1 MIRVAKIAAIT
12 GVALLLLALLGVA
25 LLLSWPRPAAEYLAS
40 HLLDRRVT
48 LGAFSITWQEPVQIA
63 LQDLSIANM
72 PGGSDTAMV
81 AIERLEAS
89 IDRAALLQGRL
100 IYRQLRVERPRIA
113 LERDAQGRGNWE
125 FGSDD
130 ADSSSDSANATGR
143 LVLVPK
149 NRRQFPSLLDFRL
162 GHGELRIR
170 TSSGKWLRLPLDD
183 LAIQASDED
192 APASIILDGG
202 YNDTDAQLT
211 ATTASFN
218 AFRDATRPFDAAF
231 SIVTP
236 GARLDFKGVIGNPLD
251 FDDVEGRM
259 GLEARRLDDVIA
271 IFDTPA
277 GITAP
282 VKLGGGFSRGGDAWR
297 LENMSGDIGGN
308 RFDGRLALDEGGR
321 GAADALQ
328 IRLDFARLDLPT
340 VLPKDNGRDWRSIT
354 LRPASAADTA
364 HLDIQ
369 VSAQTLLHHG
379 RRLQRV
385 AAAVEVA
392 AGHIRLH
399 GATAALGDGHLNLSG
414 HLAAGS
420 GQTDATLQT
429 ALQLEQVDAGAL
441 LQLLGLG
448 SDAALLAG
456 SMDGRASLAFTG
468 VTLGDAVKTG
478 RGHAV
483 LAMQQGRIARKL
495 VEAASAD
502 LSAMFRSRDAD
513 TALRCLLGAAT
524 LKDGTLLLAP
534 LVLRSDG
541 GTIRGAGQIE
551 LAPQQLEMTLRSDPK
566 TTGLL
571 ALDIPLRIHGPL
583 ASLSVQPLRGASL
596 PNLPRP
602 ALPPEQSALARANP
616 CWN

>member
-1 MIRVAKIAAIT
+1 MIRVAKIAAVT
-12 GVALLLLALLGVA
+12 AVALLLLAMLGVA
-25 LLLSWPRPAAEYLAS
+25 LLLTWPRPAVEYLAS

-48 LGAFSITWQEPVQIA
+48 LGAFSIRWQEPVQIA

-81 AIERLEAS
+81 AIAGLEAS
-89 IDRAALLQGRL
+89 IDRAALLQGKL

-125 FGSDD
+125 FGSNSD
-130 ADSSSDSANATGR
+130 DSSNSAEATGR

-162 GHGELRIR
+162 SHGELRIR

-192 APASIILDGG
+192 APASIIFDGG

-251 FDDVEGRM
+251 FDDVEGRL

-271 IFDTPA
+271 IFDKPV
-277 GITAP
+277 GIAAP
-282 VKLGGGFSRGGDAWR
+282 LKLAGGFSRAGDAWR
-297 LENMSGDIGGN
+297 LENMAGDIGGN
-308 RFDGRLALDEGGR
+308 RFEGRFALDEGGR
-321 GAADALQ
+321 GEADALQ
-328 IRLDFARLDLPT
+328 IHLDFDRLDLPT
-340 VLPKDNGRDWRSIT
+340 VLPKDDGGDWRRIT
-354 LRPASAADTA
+354 LPPATAPDTA
-364 HLDIQ
+364 HLDLQ

-399 GATAALGDGHLNLSG
+399 GAKASLGDGHLELNG

-420 GQTDATLQT
+420 GQKDATLQT
-429 ALQLEQVDAGAL
+429 AVRLEQADAGAL

-448 SDAALLAG
+448 SDASLLAG
-456 SMDGRASLAFTG
+456 NVDGRANLALTG
-468 VTLGDAVKTG
+468 ITLGDAMKTA

-502 LSAMFRSRDAD
+502 LSAIFRSREDD
-513 TALRCLLGAAT
+513 TALRCLLAAAT

-541 GTIRGAGQIE
+541 GTVRGAGQIE

-596 PNLPRP
+596 PNLPAP

-616 CWN
+616 CMQ

>member
-1 MIRVAKIAAIT
+1 MIRVAKIAAVT
-12 GVALLLLALLGVA
+12 AVALLLLVVLGA
-25 LLLSWPRPAAEYLAS
+25 GLLLTWPRPAVEYLAS

-48 LGAFSITWQEPVQIA
+48 LGAFSIRWQEPVQIA

-81 AIERLEAS
+81 AIAGLEAS
-89 IDRAALLQGRL
+89 IDRAALLQGKL

-113 LERDAQGRGNWE
+113 LERDAEGRGNWE
-125 FGSDD
+125 FGSDMD
-130 ADSSSDSANATGR
+130 TGDSANATGR

-162 GHGELRIR
+162 SQGELRIR
-170 TSSGKWLRLPLDD
+170 TSSGQWLRLPLDD

-192 APASIILDGG
+192 APASIIFDGG

-251 FDDVEGRM
+251 FDDVEGRL

-271 IFDTPA
+271 IFDTPV
-277 GITAP
+277 GIAAP
-282 VKLGGGFSRGGDAWR
+282 LKLGGGFSRAGDAWR
-297 LENMSGDIGGN
+297 LETMAGDIGGN
-308 RFDGRLALDEGGR
+308 RFEGRFALDEGGR
-321 GAADALQ
+321 GEADALQ
-328 IRLDFARLDLPT
+328 IHLDFDRLDLPT
-340 VLPKDNGRDWRSIT
+340 VLPKDDGSDWRRIT
-354 LRPASAADTA
+354 LRPATAPDTA
-364 HLDIQ
+364 HLDLQ

-399 GATAALGDGHLNLSG
+399 GAKASLGDGHLELNG

-420 GQTDATLQT
+420 GPKDATLQT
-429 ALQLEQVDAGAL
+429 ALRLDKADAGLL

-448 SDAALLAG
+448 GDAALLAG
-456 SMDGRASLAFTG
+456 NVDGRASLAFTG
-468 VTLGDAVKTG
+468 VTLGDAMKTA

-502 LSAMFRSRDAD
+502 LSAIFRSREDD
-513 TALRCLLGAAT
+513 TALRCLLAAAT

-541 GTIRGAGQIE
+541 GTVRGAGQIE

-583 ASLSVQPLRGASL
+583 ASLAVQPLRGASL
-596 PNLPRP
+596 PNLPAP
-602 ALPPEQSALARANP
+602 ALPPEQSTLARANP
-616 CWN
+616 CMP

>member
-1 MIRVAKIAAIT
+1 MIRVAKIAAVT
-12 GVALLLLALLGVA
+12 GVALLLLAVLGAA
-25 LLLSWPRPAAEYLAS
+25 LLLIWPRPAVEYLAS

-48 LGAFSITWQEPVQIA
+48 LGAFSLRWQEPVQIA

-81 AIERLEAS
+81 AIAGLEAS

-100 IYRQLRVERPRIA
+100 IYRQLRIERPRIA
-113 LERDAQGRGNWE
+113 LERDARGRGNWE
-125 FGSDD
+125 FGSDTD
-130 ADSSSDSANATGR
+130 TGDSANATGR

-162 GHGELRIR
+162 RQGELRIR
-170 TSSGKWLRLPLDD
+170 TSSGQWLRLPLDD

-192 APASIILDGG
+192 APASIIFDGG

-218 AFRDATRPFDAAF
+218 AFRDANRPFDAAF

-236 GARLDFKGVIGNPLD
+236 GAKLDFKGVIGNPLD
-251 FDDVEGRM
+251 FDNVEGRL

-271 IFDTPA
+271 IFDTPV
-277 GITAP
+277 GIAAP
-282 VKLGGGFSRGGDAWR
+282 VKLAGGFSRGSDAWR
-297 LENMSGDIGGN
+297 LENMAGDIGGN
-308 RFDGRLALDEGGR
+308 RFEGRFALDEGGR
-321 GAADALQ
+321 GEADALQ
-328 IRLDFARLDLPT
+328 IHLDFDRLDLPT
-340 VLPKDNGRDWRSIT
+340 VLPKDDGGDWRRIT
-354 LRPASAADTA
+354 LRPASAPDTA

-369 VSAQTLLHHG
+369 VSAQTLLYHG

-399 GATAALGDGHLNLSG
+399 GATAALGDGHLELNG
-414 HLAAGS
+414 HLSAGS
-420 GQTDATLQT
+420 GPKDATLQT
-429 ALQLEQVDAGAL
+429 ALRLDKADAGLL

-448 SDAALLAG
+448 GDAALLSG
-456 SMDGRASLAFTG
+456 SVDGRAGLALTG
-468 VTLGDAVKTG
+468 ITLGDAMKTA

-502 LSAMFRSRDAD
+502 LSAIFRSREDD
-513 TALRCLLGAAT
+513 TALRCLLAAAT

-541 GTIRGAGQIE
+541 GTVRGAGQIE

-583 ASLSVQPLRGASL
+583 GSLAVQPLRGASL
-596 PNLPRP
+596 PNLPAP
-602 ALPPEQSALARANP
+602 ALPPEQSALARGNP